1 MHTHSI
7 THFSVYMTEQE
18 LHPIPEGS
26 VVTEA
31 MVERWM
37 AIYEGETRPT
47 TIGTLLN
54 FAEGRGELPAHVF
67 DAVEH
72 RDVFSSLRDVYFRQ
86 KGVNPPPFS
95 NVEGADVNEDEG
107 SAEENT
113 EKTEEL
119 KADEA
124 NTEEKP
130 VENTGEGSAEADSE
144 ECEDEKTEGSADESD
159 ASSADQAEA

>member
-1 MHTHSI
+1 
-7 THFSVYMTEQE
+7 MTEQE

-31 MVERWM
+31 MVERWI

-67 DAVEH
+67 DAPEH
-72 RDVFSSLRDVYFRQ
+72 RDVFSALRDVYFRQ
-86 KGVNPPPFS
+86 KGMNPPPFS
-95 NVEGADVNEDEG
+95 NVEGAELNEEAGTGSEG
-107 SAEENT
+107 V
-113 EKTEEL
+113 EKTEEQ

-124 NTEEKP
+124 NTGEA
-130 VENTGEGSAEADSE
+130 VENDGTGEGSDESEA
-144 ECEDEKTEGSADESD
+144 KTEESASGEGSTGEKS
-159 ASSADQAEA
+159 EA

>member
-1 MHTHSI
+1 
-7 THFSVYMTEQE
+7 MTEQE

-31 MVERWM
+31 MVERWL
-37 AIYEGETRPT
+37 AIYTEDTRVT
-47 TIGTLLN
+47 AIGTLLN

-72 RDVFSSLRDVYFRQ
+72 RDVFTGLRDVYFRQ
-86 KGVNPPPFS
+86 KGMNPPPFS
-95 NVEGADVNEDEG
+95 NVEGAEINEEAGEG
-107 SAEENT
+107 AENT
-113 EKTEEL
+113 EKTEEQ

-124 NTEEKP
+124 NTGEGSTNEG
-130 VENTGEGSAEADSE
+130 ESSTGEGSVSGEL
-144 ECEDEKTEGSADESD
+144 KEGDANTRGATDESE